1 MRNSANTLTLLGM
14 VGVREAEI
22 PVLAE
27 LHRAVAVQ
35 IMGVYDPDPEALGHE
50 IAEILG
56 LRHGHTL
63 EFLEDLAK
71 TGQVVLSQERERI
84 QDAIVYLRSQKVHL
98 IGLHEALELYGEP
111 GWPPRRGVREAR
123 AESARWRDFDDAIR
137 WLDRAL
143 DREEVLR
150 GLLALVIQAVDAD
163 SGSIQLLN
171 HATKELYI
179 AYAEGLSDHTIR
191 TSRRRLGEGISG
203 RVAISGE
210 GELIEGQPTAPTD
223 RDRSDIKSAICVPL
237 LDADLTLGVTSV
249 SRDHGSTSFSPTDLA
264 TVQRM
269 AARIT
274 PVLSHLLEIQ
284 SYHERA
290 LVNDLEKGLD
300 RLLQMEIPTSQAF
313 GLIRSL
319 LHDLSGAESC
329 QLIILGG
336 GGPALRVLA
345 GGEDGGEPRLVR
357 DVDPGSGILAQVL
370 LTSEVVILEERIR
383 PAGRTRARRYSTLYV
398 PLGSPE
404 CFAVLITDFEGLS
417 ALSHFQRNLSQVQA
431 VVTSR
436 LGTLLAR
443 EEGRVR
449 MEHLQGLA
457 RDLSRIG
464 SLPFAERPPRVATAF
479 MELSGASAVAV
490 WNGRGKTPSTFQ
502 GIEALPGANPE
513 QLWEEYASRLQA
525 QSSHRD
531 RGLEAPG
538 KVVKNWMAIADEDQ
552 RALIAFNR
560 NPAGPLEARG
570 FSEEDQN
577 MAALLLGTL
586 PSKEAQEQDQL
597 VGAASELTQI
607 QTTVAG
613 RDITANRLVLREAL
627 ERELQRAQRYHV
639 GFSLTCF
646 QVDVPE
652 DKAGFHEKLV
662 SVVLAAARSTDCVL
676 FIATNRFAVLAPE
689 EARGQRRLSR
699 RYRYLL
705 EKLMGEIGGAGC
717 ELRIDHARYP
727 HDAETP
733 DEILLE
739 AQKGLG
745 PAPD

>member
-1 MRNSANTLTLLGM
+1 MQDTANPLTLLGM

-35 IMGVYDPDPEALGHE
+35 IVGVYDPDPKALGHE

-56 LRHGHTL
+56 IPHGHSR
-63 EFLEDLAK
+63 EFLSELARA
-71 TGQVVLSQERERI
+71 GQVVLSQERERI
-84 QDAIVYLRSQKVHL
+84 QDAVAYLRGEKVRL
-98 IGLHEALELYGEP
+98 LGLHEALELYGEP
-111 GWPPRRGVREAR
+111 GWPPRRGVREMR

-203 RVAISGE
+203 RVAMSGE
-210 GELIEGQPTAPTD
+210 GEVIEGQPTAARE
-223 RDRSDIKSAICVPL
+223 RDRCDIQSAICVPL
-237 LDADLTLGVTSV
+237 LDDDLTLGVTNV
-249 SRDHGSTSFSPTDLA
+249 SRDRGSSSFSAVDLA

-290 LVNDLEKGLD
+290 LVNDLERGLD
-300 RLLQMEIPTSQAF
+300 RLLQMELPVSQAF

-336 GGPALRVLA
+336 AGPALRVLA
-345 GGEDGGEPRLVR
+345 GEDEEGEPYLVR
-357 DVDPGSGILAQVL
+357 DVDPQSGILAQVL

-383 PAGRTRARRYSTLYV
+383 PAGRKTARRYSSLYV

-404 CFAVLITDFEGLS
+404 CFAVLIMDFEGLS

-457 RDLSRIG
+457 RELSRVG
-464 SLPFAERPPRVATAF
+464 SLPFSERPARVASAF
-479 MELSGASAVAV
+479 MELSGANAVAV
-490 WNGRGKTPSTFQ
+490 YQGRG
-502 GIEALPGANPE
+502 
-513 QLWEEYASRLQA
+513 
-525 QSSHRD
+525 
-531 RGLEAPG
+531 EAPTVWLGEENLPECDPRELWSEFSQRIENQESQRLRGFESSGG
-538 KVVKNWMAIADEDQ
+538 KVKNWLVVLEADQ
-552 RALIAFNR
+552 RVLIAFDR
-560 NPAGPLEARG
+560 KPKSALEERG
-570 FSEEDQN
+570 FSEEDAD

-586 PSKEAQEQDQL
+586 PAEEALQQERHM
-597 VGAASELTQI
+597 VAAGHPAPELMR
-607 QTTVAG
+607 ADSF
-613 RDITANRLVLREAL
+613 DITANRLLLREAL

-646 QVDVPE
+646 QVDAPQAKPE
-652 DKAGFHEKLV
+652 FQKRLV
-662 SVVLAAARSTDCVL
+662 DVVLDAARSTDCVL
-676 FIATNRFAVLAPE
+676 FIAPDRFAVLAPE
-689 EARGQRRLSR
+689 EARGQRRLAR
-699 RYRYLL
+699 RYRYLV
-705 EKLMGEIGGAGC
+705 EKLLGELGGAGSD
-717 ELRIDHARYP
+717 LRIDHARYP

-733 DEILLE
+733 DEILQE
-739 AQKGLG
+739 AQKALG
-745 PAPD
+745 PAAD